1 MRTSRTAVVTS
12 RSSKYAAPPAPRT
25 RTSSSPSSRRPTTP
39 CWASAARGS
48 PAGSPRA
55 PLDPRDLRRGHRE
68 RGAVGGRDAGP
79 GRGGGRSAGADHR
92 QRLGFLARL
101 GRARPGDRT
110 RHACVPRRVGALH
123 PGGRGA
129 ARDGRGDPARARA
142 GVRHRSSGGRSARG
156 LPPLLRRLRH
166 RRHESA
172 LVPPRGTLRAA
183 RPGYPLLPGRA
194 GLPGRV
200 RAAAGAGAGDRRPGV
215 RVPQLRRG
223 MSARAAAFAG
233 LRVVL
238 VAAFNPRY
246 HRSGRALARA
256 LTELGCE
263 VSPCEERLRGLN
275 AVLRRPLATR
285 LGALLRRA
293 RADLVLVFKGTK
305 LEPADVAELKERFGA
320 RWVNWFPDDPHELGV
335 SLALGPAYDYLFTH
349 DSSSLERHRRA
360 GTRAAYLAFGCDP
373 AYHRPLDGGA
383 RWRAPLVFVGSR
395 DPARERV
402 VQELA
407 GLGLVAWGPGWPNG
421 PAYGDDF
428 VRVLSGATV
437 GLDIHQHF
445 GEGGDPARYGSGA
458 NTRGVHLPAIGTPQ
472 LSDARG
478 DIVRHFTPDREI
490 VLYGSAAELR
500 ERAWWLLEDD
510 AARRSLAAA
519 ARGRALREHTWRHR
533 LEELLTVALR

>member
-1 MRTSRTAVVTS
+1 
-12 RSSKYAAPPAPRT
+12 
-25 RTSSSPSSRRPTTP
+25 
-39 CWASAARGS
+39 
-48 PAGSPRA
+48 
-55 PLDPRDLRRGHRE
+55 
-68 RGAVGGRDAGP
+68 
-79 GRGGGRSAGADHR
+79 
-92 QRLGFLARL
+92 
-101 GRARPGDRT
+101 
-110 RHACVPRRVGALH
+110 
-123 PGGRGA
+123 
-129 ARDGRGDPARARA
+129 
-142 GVRHRSSGGRSARG
+142 
-156 LPPLLRRLRH
+156 
-166 RRHESA
+166 
-172 LVPPRGTLRAA
+172 
-183 RPGYPLLPGRA
+183 
-194 GLPGRV
+194 
-200 RAAAGAGAGDRRPGV
+200 
-215 RVPQLRRG
+215 

-263 VSPCEERLRGLN
+263 VRPCEERLRGLN

-395 DPARERV
+395 DRARERV

-437 GLDIHQHF
+437 GLNIHQHF
-445 GEGGDPARYGSGA
+445 GEGATQPATVAARTCGSSSSLRSGRPSCRMRGVTSSAISRRIARSCCTGA
-458 NTRGVHLPAIGTPQ
+458 RPSYASGRGGCWRMMQHAARSPPPRGGARCGSTRGDTGWK
-472 LSDARG
+472 SC
-478 DIVRHFTPDREI
+478 
-490 VLYGSAAELR
+490 
-500 ERAWWLLEDD
+500 
-510 AARRSLAAA
+510 
-519 ARGRALREHTWRHR
+519 
-533 LEELLTVALR
+533 